1 MSVVFDLILPLG
13 GATLA
18 GLAIGAE
25 REHRGQDAGL
35 RTHALLCVGCA
46 LLMLMSGDGVAWVG
60 PRVGV
65 DLAIDP
71 SRVAQGV
78 LAGLGFVCG
87 GVIFRSGVS
96 IHGLTTAASLWCVAV
111 VGLTFGAERYAV
123 GVIGTLLLLGL
134 LTLAKW
140 VEGLMLKTS
149 VAKLSVRYRAG
160 AAPTAAA
167 FRETLHAA
175 GVRCER
181 VSHKLDQGEVTL
193 TTTVRA
199 PTAKL
204 AEQLGETLSADPRV
218 VGLESDLRHG

>member
-25 REHRGQDAGL
+25 REFRGQDAGL

-46 LLMLMSGDGVAWVG
+46 LLMLMSGNGVAWVG

-65 DLAIDP
+65 DLIIDP
-71 SRVAQGV
+71 ARVAQGV

-123 GVIGTLLLLGL
+123 GLIGTALLLGL

-140 VEGLMLKTS
+140 VDARMLKTS

-160 AAPTAAA
+160 AAPTAEA
-167 FRETLHAA
+167 FRATLHAA

-181 VSHKLDQGEVTL
+181 ISHRLEHGEITL
-193 TTTVRA
+193 STTVR
-199 PTAKL
+199 TANAAT
-204 AEQLGETLSADPRV
+204 AERLGEVLSSDPQV